1 MVRRASARRRQPP
14 VVKATKMG
22 VWCGVVGVGADVE
35 DVWCRAEADR
45 AESETRR
52 ERADDGARRLLAAV
66 GADEA
71 ERALAN
77 GGIERTAIEQL
88 RVVVAV
94 APGVGAGRAGRG
106 QSIEN
111 LPVVA
116 RAFVL
121 GGE

>member
-1 MVRRASARRRQPP
+1 
-14 VVKATKMG
+14 VKAAKMG
-22 VWCGVVGVGADVE
+22 LWRGVVVVGADVE
-35 DVWCRAEADR
+35 DLRDRAEANL

-77 GGIERTAIEQL
+77 RRIERRAIEQL

-94 APGVGAGRAGRG
+94 TPGVGAGRAGRG
-106 QSIEN
+106 QPLEN
-111 LPVVA
+111 LGVVA
-116 RAFVL
+116 RAFLL
-121 GGE
+121 GG